1 MDFYRQT
8 SKKLENIIKRRE
20 LMTRQLK
27 ADLSL
32 LAVTVVWGASFP
44 IMSIA
49 FKSVPPYSFIAIRY
63 ILSALILGIVF
74 IKRFKS
80 FNKEMLKPGI
90 WIGLALGIGCILQA
104 VGLLYTTPSK
114 SGFIT
119 GLNVIFVPIFIALL
133 YKKLPD
139 FKTNIG
145 VVLSVSGLA
154 LMSISGGMGINIG
167 DLLTLLSA
175 VAFAAQIIL
184 VDKFSRNSDL
194 AILTTI
200 EFLTVGLL
208 STVPAVFVEGFK
220 MDLNLFAIGAIIFTA
235 LFCTI
240 FAYGLQNVAQAYT
253 TPTHTAIIFL
263 AEPVFSAIFSV
274 FIGDKLSGRTFWGC
288 LLILIGMIIIN
299 FKMERKGELA

>member
-1 MDFYRQT
+1 
-8 SKKLENIIKRRE
+8 
-20 LMTRQLK
+20 MTKQLK

-32 LAVTVVWGASFP
+32 IAVTVVWGASFP

-63 ILSALILGIVF
+63 ILSALILGAVF
-74 IKRFKS
+74 IKKFKN

-90 WIGLALGIGCILQA
+90 LIGLALGIGCILQA
-104 VGLLYTTPSK
+104 VGLIYTTPSK

-139 FKTNIG
+139 FKTNVG
-145 VVLSVSGLA
+145 VVLSVLGLA
-154 LMSISGGMGINIG
+154 LMSISGGMGINLG
-167 DLLTLLSA
+167 DFLTLLSA

-208 STVPAVFVEGFK
+208 STVPAVIVEGFS
-220 MDLNLFAIGAIIFTA
+220 MDLNLFAVGAIIFTA

-288 LLILIGMIIIN
+288 LLILIGMIVIN
-299 FKMERKGELA
+299 FKIERKGELA

>member
-1 MDFYRQT
+1 
-8 SKKLENIIKRRE
+8 
-20 LMTRQLK
+20 MTKQLK

-32 LAVTVVWGASFP
+32 LVVTVVWGASFP

-63 ILSALILGIVF
+63 ILSALILGAAF
-74 IKRFKS
+74 MKKFKS

-90 WIGLALGIGCILQA
+90 LIGLALGIGCILQA
-104 VGLLYTTPSK
+104 VGLVYTTPSK

-133 YKKLPD
+133 YKKQPD

-167 DLLTLLSA
+167 DFLTLLSA

-184 VDKFSRNSDL
+184 VDKFSRNSDI

-208 STVPAVFVEGFK
+208 STVPAVFVEGFN
-220 MDLNLFAIGAIIFTA
+220 MELNLFAVGAIIFTA

-288 LLILIGMIIIN
+288 LLILIGMIVIN
-299 FKMERKGELA
+299 FKIERKGEFA

>member
-1 MDFYRQT
+1 
-8 SKKLENIIKRRE
+8 
-20 LMTRQLK
+20 MTKQLK

-63 ILSALILGIVF
+63 ILSGLILGIFF
-74 IKRFKS
+74 IKRFNNFS
-80 FNKEMLKPGI
+80 REMLKPGI
-90 WIGLALGIGCILQA
+90 LIGIALGIGCILQA
-104 VGLLYTTPSK
+104 VGLTYTTPSK

-119 GLNVIFVPIFIALL
+119 GLNVVLVPIFIAFI
-133 YKKLPD
+133 YKKIPD
-139 FKTNIG
+139 FKTNLG

-154 LMSISGGMGINIG
+154 LMSISGKVGINFG
-167 DLLTLLSA
+167 DFLTLLSA
-175 VAFAAQIIL
+175 VAFAVQIIL
-184 VDKFSRNSDL
+184 VDKFAKDSDL
-194 AILTTI
+194 AVLTTI
-200 EFLTVGLL
+200 EFLVVGLL
-208 STVPAVFVEGFK
+208 SSVPAAFIEGFK
-220 MDLNLFAIGAIIFTA
+220 INLNLFAVGAIIFTA

-288 LLILIGMIIIN
+288 SLILLGMIIIN
-299 FKMERKGELA
+299 LKIDRKGD

>member
-49 FKSVPPYSFIAIRY
+49 FKSVPPYSFIAMRY

>member
-1 MDFYRQT
+1 
-8 SKKLENIIKRRE
+8 
-20 LMTRQLK
+20 MTKQLK

-49 FKSVPPYSFIAIRY
+49 FKSVPPYSFIAMRY

-74 IKRFKS
+74 IKRFKG
-80 FNKEMLKPGI
+80 FNREMLKPGI
-90 WIGLALGIGCILQA
+90 LIGLALGVGCILQA
-104 VGLLYTTPSK
+104 VGLVYTTPSK

-119 GLNVIFVPIFIALL
+119 GLNVVFVPIFIALL
-133 YKKLPD
+133 YKTLPD

-167 DLLTLLSA
+167 DFLTLLSA
-175 VAFAAQIIL
+175 VAFAVQIIL
-184 VDKFSRNSDL
+184 VDKFSKNSDL

-208 STVPAVFVEGFK
+208 STVPAAFVEDFN
-220 MDLNLFAIGAIIFTA
+220 MDLNLFAVGAVIFTA
-235 LFCTI
+235 IFCTI

-274 FIGDKLSGRTFWGC
+274 FIGDKLSGRIFWGC
-288 LLILIGMIIIN
+288 LLILLGMIVIN
-299 FKMERKGELA
+299 FKMERKGEIA

>member
-1 MDFYRQT
+1 
-8 SKKLENIIKRRE
+8 
-20 LMTRQLK
+20 MTKQLK

-32 LAVTVVWGASFP
+32 IAVTVVWGASFP

-49 FKSVPPYSFIAIRY
+49 FKSVPPYSFIALRY
-63 ILSALILGIVF
+63 ILSALILGVFF
-74 IKRFKS
+74 IKRFKNFS
-80 FNKEMLKPGI
+80 KDMLKPGLL
-90 WIGLALGIGCILQA
+90 IGLALGIGCILQA
-104 VGLLYTTPSK
+104 VGLVYTTPSK
-114 SGFIT
+114 SGFLT

-139 FKTNIG
+139 FKTNLG
-145 VVLSVSGLA
+145 AVLSVSGLA
-154 LMSISGGMGINIG
+154 LMSLSGDMGVNIG
-167 DLLTLLSA
+167 DFLTLLSA

-184 VDKFSRNSDL
+184 VDKFSRHSDL
-194 AILTTI
+194 AVLTVL

-208 STVPAVFVEGFK
+208 SAVPAVFTEGFK
-220 MDLNLFAIGAIIFTA
+220 MELNLFSVGAIIFTA

-274 FIGDKLSGRTFWGC
+274 FIGDKLTGRTFWGC
-288 LLILIGMIIIN
+288 LLILVGMIIIN
-299 FKMERKGELA
+299 IKLERKGELA

>member
-1 MDFYRQT
+1 
-8 SKKLENIIKRRE
+8 
-20 LMTRQLK
+20 MTKQLK

-49 FKSVPPYSFIAIRY
+49 FKSVPPYSFIAMRY
-63 ILSALILGIVF
+63 ILSALMLGMVF
-74 IKRFKS
+74 IKKFKS
-80 FNKEMLKPGI
+80 FNREMLKPGI
-90 WIGLALGIGCILQA
+90 LIGLALGIGCILQA
-104 VGLLYTTPSK
+104 VGLVYTTPSK

-139 FKTNIG
+139 FKTSIG

-154 LMSISGGMGINIG
+154 LMSVSGGMGINIG
-167 DLLTLLSA
+167 DFLTLLSA
-175 VAFAAQIIL
+175 VAFAAQIML
-184 VDKFSRNSDL
+184 VDKFSKNSDL

-208 STVPAVFVEGFK
+208 STVPAVFVEGFN
-220 MDLNLFAIGAIIFTA
+220 MDLNLFAVGAIIFTA

-240 FAYGLQNVAQAYT
+240 FAYGLQNVAQTYT

-274 FIGDKLSGRTFWGC
+274 FIGDKLGGRTFWGC
-288 LLILIGMIIIN
+288 ILILIGMIVIN
-299 FKMERKGELA
+299 FKIERKGELA

>member
-1 MDFYRQT
+1 
-8 SKKLENIIKRRE
+8 
-20 LMTRQLK
+20 MTKQLK

-32 LAVTVVWGASFP
+32 IAVTVVWGASFP

-49 FKSVPPYSFIAIRY
+49 LKSIPPYSFIAIRY
-63 ILSALILGIVF
+63 ILSALILGFFF

-80 FNKEMLKPGI
+80 FNMEMLKPGVL
-90 WIGLALGIGCILQA
+90 IGLALGAGCILQA
-104 VGLLYTTPSK
+104 LGLVHTTPSK

-119 GLNVIFVPIFIALL
+119 GLNVILVPVFIAVL

-145 VVLSVSGLA
+145 VLLSVSGLA
-154 LMSISGGMGINIG
+154 LMSISSSMGINIG
-167 DLLTLLSA
+167 DFLTLLSA

-184 VDKFSRNSDL
+184 VDKYSKNSDL
-194 AILTTI
+194 AILTCI
-200 EFLTVGLL
+200 EFFTIGIV
-208 STVPAVFVEGFK
+208 SAVPAALIEGFR
-220 MDLNLFAIGAIIFTA
+220 MDINLFGVAAIIFTA

-240 FAYGLQNVAQAYT
+240 FAYGLQNIAQVYT

-274 FIGDKLSGRTFWGC
+274 LIGDKLTGRILWGC
-288 LLILIGMIIIN
+288 LLIFLGMIVIN
-299 FKMERKGELA
+299 FKFQRKGELNEDTIL

>member
-1 MDFYRQT
+1 
-8 SKKLENIIKRRE
+8 
-20 LMTRQLK
+20 MTKQLK

-32 LAVTVVWGASFP
+32 IAVTVVWGASFP

-63 ILSALILGIVF
+63 ILSALILGAVF
-74 IKRFKS
+74 MKKFKN

-90 WIGLALGIGCILQA
+90 LIGLALGIGCILQA
-104 VGLLYTTPSK
+104 VGLIYTTPSK

-119 GLNVIFVPIFIALL
+119 GLNVIFVPIFIAFL

-139 FKTNIG
+139 FKTNVG
-145 VVLSVSGLA
+145 VVLSVLGLA

-167 DLLTLLSA
+167 DFLTLLSA

-208 STVPAVFVEGFK
+208 STVPAVIVEGFS
-220 MDLNLFAIGAIIFTA
+220 MDLNLFAVGAIIFTA

-240 FAYGLQNVAQAYT
+240 FAYGLQNVAQGYT

-288 LLILIGMIIIN
+288 LLILIGMIVIN
-299 FKMERKGELA
+299 FKIERKGELA

>member
-1 MDFYRQT
+1 
-8 SKKLENIIKRRE
+8 
-20 LMTRQLK
+20 MTKQLK

-63 ILSALILGIVF
+63 ILSALILGTVF
-74 IKRFKS
+74 IKKFKN
-80 FNKEMLKPGI
+80 FNKEILKPGI
-90 WIGLALGIGCILQA
+90 LIGLALGIGCILQA
-104 VGLLYTTPSK
+104 VGLVYTTPSK

-154 LMSISGGMGINIG
+154 LMSISGGIGINIG
-167 DLLTLLSA
+167 DFLTLLSA

-208 STVPAVFVEGFK
+208 STVPAVFVEGFN
-220 MDLNLFAIGAIIFTA
+220 MDLNLFAVGAVIFTA
-235 LFCTI
+235 IFCTI

-288 LLILIGMIIIN
+288 LLILIGMIVIN
-299 FKMERKGELA
+299 FKIERKGELA

>member
-1 MDFYRQT
+1 
-8 SKKLENIIKRRE
+8 
-20 LMTRQLK
+20 MTKQLK

-49 FKSVPPYSFIAIRY
+49 FKSVPPYSFIAMRY
-63 ILSALILGIVF
+63 ILSGLILGIFF
-74 IKRFKS
+74 IKRFNNFS
-80 FNKEMLKPGI
+80 REMLKPGI
-90 WIGLALGIGCILQA
+90 LIGIALGIGCILQA
-104 VGLLYTTPSK
+104 VGLTYTTPSK

-119 GLNVIFVPIFIALL
+119 GLNVVLVPIFIAFI
-133 YKKLPD
+133 YKKIPD
-139 FKTNIG
+139 FKTNLG

-154 LMSISGGMGINIG
+154 LMSISGKVGINFG
-167 DLLTLLSA
+167 DFLTLLSA
-175 VAFAAQIIL
+175 VAFAVQIIL
-184 VDKFSRNSDL
+184 VDKFAKDSDL
-194 AILTTI
+194 AVLTTI
-200 EFLTVGLL
+200 EFLVVGLL
-208 STVPAVFVEGFK
+208 SSVPAAFIEGFK
-220 MDLNLFAIGAIIFTA
+220 INLNLFAVGAIIFTA

-288 LLILIGMIIIN
+288 SLILLGMIIIN
-299 FKMERKGELA
+299 LKIDRKGD

>member
-1 MDFYRQT
+1 
-8 SKKLENIIKRRE
+8 
-20 LMTRQLK
+20 MTKQFK

-49 FKSVPPYSFIAIRY
+49 FKSVPPYSFIAMRY

-74 IKRFKS
+74 IKRFKG
-80 FNKEMLKPGI
+80 FNREMLKPGI
-90 WIGLALGIGCILQA
+90 LIGLALGVGCILQA
-104 VGLLYTTPSK
+104 VGLVYTTPSK

-119 GLNVIFVPIFIALL
+119 GLNVVFVPIFIALL
-133 YKKLPD
+133 YKTLPD

-167 DLLTLLSA
+167 DFLTLLSA
-175 VAFAAQIIL
+175 VAFAVQIIL
-184 VDKFSRNSDL
+184 VDKFSKNSDL

-208 STVPAVFVEGFK
+208 STVPAAFVEDFN
-220 MDLNLFAIGAIIFTA
+220 MDLNLFAVGAVIFTA
-235 LFCTI
+235 IFCTI

-274 FIGDKLSGRTFWGC
+274 FIGDKLSGRIFWGC
-288 LLILIGMIIIN
+288 LLILLGMIVIN
-299 FKMERKGELA
+299 FKMERKGEIA

>member
-1 MDFYRQT
+1 
-8 SKKLENIIKRRE
+8 
-20 LMTRQLK
+20 MTKQLK

-49 FKSVPPYSFIAIRY
+49 FKSVPPYSFIAMRY

-74 IKRFKS
+74 IKRFKG
-80 FNKEMLKPGI
+80 FNREMLKPGI
-90 WIGLALGIGCILQA
+90 LIGLALGVGCILQA
-104 VGLLYTTPSK
+104 VGLVYTTPSK

-119 GLNVIFVPIFIALL
+119 GLNVVFVPIFIALL
-133 YKKLPD
+133 YKTLPD

-167 DLLTLLSA
+167 DFLTLLSA
-175 VAFAAQIIL
+175 VAFAVQIIL
-184 VDKFSRNSDL
+184 VDRFSKNSDL

-208 STVPAVFVEGFK
+208 STVPAVFVEGFN
-220 MDLNLFAIGAIIFTA
+220 MDLNLFAVGAVIFTA
-235 LFCTI
+235 IFCTI

-288 LLILIGMIIIN
+288 LLILLGMIIIN

>member
-1 MDFYRQT
+1 
-8 SKKLENIIKRRE
+8 
-20 LMTRQLK
+20 MTKQLK

-32 LAVTVVWGASFP
+32 IAVTVVWGASFP

-63 ILSALILGIVF
+63 ILSALILGAVF
-74 IKRFKS
+74 MKNFKN

-90 WIGLALGIGCILQA
+90 LIGLALGIGCILQA
-104 VGLLYTTPSK
+104 VGLIYTTPSK

-139 FKTNIG
+139 FKTNVG
-145 VVLSVSGLA
+145 VVLSVLGLA

-167 DLLTLLSA
+167 DFLTLLSA

-208 STVPAVFVEGFK
+208 STVPAVIVEGFS
-220 MDLNLFAIGAIIFTA
+220 MDLNLFAVGAIIFTA

-288 LLILIGMIIIN
+288 LLILIGMIVIN
-299 FKMERKGELA
+299 FKIERKGELA

>member
-1 MDFYRQT
+1 
-8 SKKLENIIKRRE
+8 
-20 LMTRQLK
+20 MTKQLK

-32 LAVTVVWGASFP
+32 IAVTVVWGASFP

-63 ILSALILGIVF
+63 ILSALILGAVF
-74 IKRFKS
+74 MKKFKN

-90 WIGLALGIGCILQA
+90 LIGLALGIGCILQA
-104 VGLLYTTPSK
+104 VGLIYTTPSK

-139 FKTNIG
+139 FKTNVG
-145 VVLSVSGLA
+145 VVLSVLGLA

-167 DLLTLLSA
+167 DFLTLLSA

-208 STVPAVFVEGFK
+208 STVPAVIVEGFS
-220 MDLNLFAIGAIIFTA
+220 MDLNLFAVGAIIFTA

-288 LLILIGMIIIN
+288 LLILIGMIVIN
-299 FKMERKGELA
+299 FKIERKGELA

>member
-1 MDFYRQT
+1 
-8 SKKLENIIKRRE
+8 
-20 LMTRQLK
+20 MTKQLK

-32 LAVTVVWGASFP
+32 IAVTVVWGASFP

-63 ILSALILGIVF
+63 ILSALILGAVF
-74 IKRFKS
+74 MKKFKN

-90 WIGLALGIGCILQA
+90 LIGLALGIGCILQA
-104 VGLLYTTPSK
+104 VGLIYTTPSK

-119 GLNVIFVPIFIALL
+119 GLNVIFVPIFIAFL

-139 FKTNIG
+139 FKTNVG
-145 VVLSVSGLA
+145 VVLSVLGLA

-167 DLLTLLSA
+167 DFLTLLSA

-208 STVPAVFVEGFK
+208 STVPAVIVEGFS
-220 MDLNLFAIGAIIFTA
+220 MDLNLFAVGAIIFTA

-263 AEPVFSAIFSV
+263 AESVFSAIFSV

-288 LLILIGMIIIN
+288 LLILIGMIVIN
-299 FKMERKGELA
+299 FKIERKGELA

>member
-1 MDFYRQT
+1 
-8 SKKLENIIKRRE
+8 
-20 LMTRQLK
+20 MTKQLK

-32 LAVTVVWGASFP
+32 IAVTVVWGASFP

-49 FKSVPPYSFIAIRY
+49 FKSVPPYSFIAMRY
-63 ILSALILGIVF
+63 ILSALILGMFF
-74 IKRFKS
+74 IKKFKS
-80 FNKEMLKPGI
+80 LNKDMFKPGI
-90 WIGLALGIGCILQA
+90 LIGLALGVGCILQA
-104 VGLLYTTPSK
+104 VGLVYTTPSK

-119 GLNVIFVPIFIALL
+119 GLNVIFVPILIAVL

-139 FKTNIG
+139 FKTNLGAI
-145 VVLSVSGLA
+145 LSVAGLA
-154 LMSISGGMGINIG
+154 LMSLSGNMDINLG
-167 DLLTLLSA
+167 DFLTLLSA

-220 MDLNLFAIGAIIFTA
+220 MDLNLFAVGAIIFTA

-253 TPTHTAIIFL
+253 TPAHTAIIFL

-288 LLILIGMIIIN
+288 LLILLGMIIIN

>member
-1 MDFYRQT
+1 
-8 SKKLENIIKRRE
+8 
-20 LMTRQLK
+20 MTKQLK

-32 LAVTVVWGASFP
+32 IAVTVVWGASFP

-49 FKSVPPYSFIAIRY
+49 FKSVPPYFFIAIRY
-63 ILSALILGIVF
+63 ILSALILGAVF
-74 IKRFKS
+74 MKKFKN

-90 WIGLALGIGCILQA
+90 LIGLALGIGCILQA
-104 VGLLYTTPSK
+104 VGLIYTTPSK

-119 GLNVIFVPIFIALL
+119 GLNVIFVPIFIAFL

-145 VVLSVSGLA
+145 VVLSVLGLA

-167 DLLTLLSA
+167 DFLTLLSA

-208 STVPAVFVEGFK
+208 STVPAVIVEGFS
-220 MDLNLFAIGAIIFTA
+220 MDLNLFAVGAIIFTA

-240 FAYGLQNVAQAYT
+240 FAYGLQNVAQAHT

-288 LLILIGMIIIN
+288 LLILIGMIVIN
-299 FKMERKGELA
+299 FKIERKGELA